1 MLLAMMMRHF
11 DELSPSSHGQ
21 GHRGHGRGRQRGPG
35 GQGRPEAERTA
46 DDAELMREAHRGRG
60 PRGSRQAG
68 PGHHGGR
75 LGDLKGHGRRHRLF
89 EQGEMRLVVL
99 HLLASGPQHG
109 YELIKGLQHLAGG
122 DYTPSPGVIYPTLS
136 LLEEMDLI
144 ALASEEGGKKRFG
157 ITADGQAL
165 LDKQAE
171 ELARI
176 LARLSAT
183 ARIAQGRRHPALE
196 RALDNFKTA
205 LHLRLAQD
213 DLSDETLLALAAVL
227 DKAAQDLERC

>member
-1 MLLAMMMRHF
+1 MRPG
-11 DELSPSSHGQ
+11 DELSPAP
-21 GHRGHGRGRQRGPG
+21 RGRGRGRQRGQG
-35 GQGRPEAERTA
+35 GHGRHGDRHADMKGQGR
-46 DDAELMREAHRGRG
+46 
-60 PRGSRQAG
+60 RQ
-68 PGHHGGR
+68 
-75 LGDLKGHGRRHRLF
+75 RLF
-89 EQGEMRLVVL
+89 EQGEMRLVML

-122 DYTPSPGVIYPTLS
+122 DYSPSPGVIYPTLS
-136 LLEEMDLI
+136 LLEEMELI
-144 ALASEEGGKKRFG
+144 ALASEEGGKKRFA
-157 ITADGQAL
+157 ITAAGQAL

-171 ELARI
+171 EISRI

-213 DLSDETLLALAAVL
+213 DLTDETLLALAAIL
-227 DKAAQDLERC
+227 DKAAQELERCQ

>member
-1 MLLAMMMRHF
+1 MRHGMLQALMMRHV
-11 DELSPSSHGQ
+11 DELSPRGQ
-21 GHRGHGRGRQRGPG
+21 GQGRGRQRGPG
-35 GQGRPEAERTA
+35 GQGRGQARPAEDPQWQEPT
-46 DDAELMREAHRGRG
+46 RERGAHPGRG
-60 PRGSRQAG
+60 HR
-68 PGHHGGR
+68 GHHGGPGGR
-75 LGDLKGHGRRHRLF
+75 HGDIKAHGRRQRLF

-109 YELIKGLQHLAGG
+109 YELIKGLQHLTGG

-157 ITADGQAL
+157 ITPDGQAL

-196 RALDNFKTA
+196 RALG
-205 LHLRLAQD
+205 
-213 DLSDETLLALAAVL
+213 
-227 DKAAQDLERC
+227 

>member
-1 MLLAMMMRHF
+1 MMRHIDDVF
-11 DELSPSSHGQ
+11 PGC
-21 GHRGHGRGRQRGPG
+21 RRAGRGRHRGPG
-35 GQGRPEAERTA
+35 GQGGAGKGCQHDGQRGS
-46 DDAELMREAHRGRG
+46 HRGGR
-60 PRGSRQAG
+60 
-68 PGHHGGR
+68 HG
-75 LGDLKGHGRRHRLF
+75 DMKGHGRRQRLF

-136 LLEEMDLI
+136 LLEEMELI
-144 ALASEEGGKKRFG
+144 ALDSAEGGKKRFG
-157 ITADGQAL
+157 ITSEGQAML
-165 LDKQAE
+165 ERQAE
-171 ELARI
+171 EVARI

-213 DLSDETLLALAAVL
+213 DLSDETLLALAAIL
-227 DKAAQDLERC
+227 DKAAQELERCQ

>member
-1 MLLAMMMRHF
+1 MRNGMLMALMMRQF
-11 DELSPSSHGQ
+11 DELNPHHLGQ

-35 GQGRPEAERTA
+35 GQGRPEAEMAA
-46 DDAELMREAHRGRG
+46 DDADRMRGHG
-60 PRGSRQAG
+60 PRGGRQGG
-68 PGHHGGR
+68 PRHHGGR
-75 LGDLKGHGRRHRLF
+75 HGDIKGHGRRHRLF
-89 EQGEMRLVVL
+89 EHGEMRLVVL

-122 DYTPSPGVIYPTLS
+122 DYTPSPGVIYPTLN

-144 ALASEEGGKKRFG
+144 ALASEEGGKKRFA
-157 ITADGQAL
+157 ITEEGQTL

-213 DLSDETLLALAAVL
+213 DLSDETLLAMAAVL